1 MTALETADQNAYPV
15 FRTSEDP
22 AESHSMARSRRSG
35 SQRYHDRVAGRYES
49 MYEDAYWQWH
59 DSLTWE
65 HLKQFLPKDLNAPV
79 IDLGCGAG
87 KWGRRMLKTGYRV
100 TFVDLSARMVD
111 EARRRV
117 EEAGM
122 TPRAEFLQADVS
134 DLSALAEGRFAL
146 ATAMGE
152 PIGLA
157 ASPLEAMR
165 QIARIL
171 APGGVL
177 VGTLDNRV
185 ACADYYLDK
194 GDREGLEQ
202 LIRTGRTHWLTR
214 DPSERF
220 EIHTFEPK
228 GIERLVADAGL
239 ELLDMIGKTVLPMR
253 RHRELLED
261 PVERRRWARI
271 EQRLARDP
279 ANFARCAHL
288 QFAARKK

>member
-1 MTALETADQNAYPV
+1 MG
-15 FRTSEDP
+15 
-22 AESHSMARSRRSG
+22 RSRRSG

-49 MYEDAYWQWH
+49 IYDDAYWQWH
-59 DSLTWE
+59 DALTWG
-65 HLKQFLPKDLNAPV
+65 HLKRFLPQDLNSPV

-87 KWGRRMLKTGYRV
+87 KWGRRLLKTGYRV
-100 TFVDLSARMVD
+100 TFVDLSAKMVD
-111 EARRRV
+111 EARRQV

-122 TPRAEFLQADVS
+122 TRKAEFLQADVS
-134 DLSALAEGRFAL
+134 DLSALPEGHFAL

-157 ASPLEAMR
+157 ESPPRAVR

-177 VGTLDNRV
+177 VATLDNRV
-185 ACADYYLDK
+185 PCVDYYLER

-202 LIRTGRTHWLTR
+202 FLRGGCTHWLTR

-239 ELLDMIGKTVLPMR
+239 ELLDMMGKTVLPMR

-261 PVERRRWARI
+261 PAERRRWARI

-288 QFAARKK
+288 QFAARKR